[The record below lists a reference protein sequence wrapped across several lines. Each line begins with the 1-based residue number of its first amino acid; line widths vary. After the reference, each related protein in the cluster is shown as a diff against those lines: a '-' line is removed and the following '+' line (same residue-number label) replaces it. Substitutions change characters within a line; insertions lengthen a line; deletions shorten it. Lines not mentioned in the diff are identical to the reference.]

1 MLSNMTRELSAGGAE
16 SRRVF
21 DAQRDHRWVAK
32 QATAL
37 DRIATLV
44 RLKTA
49 IVSGTDDVITALHA
63 DLGRPRRLSKTEIAA
78 VLHDI
83 DEAIANI
90 DDWMAPT
97 QVTPASHFGTG
108 AHAEIRYEGRGVVL
122 LFGPWNFP
130 FGLVFQPLV
139 PIIAAGNTCIVKPN
153 ELAPRTSAVTA
164 RIIRSVFDE
173 KHVAV
178 CEGGVDVA
186 DQLLELPIDHV
197 FFTGSPAVGRIV
209 MSKAAIHLASV
220 TLELG
225 GKCPAVIDATADIRK
240 AVAAIAFGKHQNAG
254 QICLA
259 PDHVWVHEDVSQEF
273 VDGYL
278 EWVSANLCA
287 DGALVDD
294 RLGRAVDQRNYERVQ
309 GYVADA
315 VTRGGTSITVAPAV
329 SSLVIAPTVLSGVDL
344 DAAVMREEIFGPVL
358 PVLTFR
364 DVSTVVDAVRE
375 DGKPLAMY
383 LFSEDDAFIE
393 TMLEHTS
400 SGGVTINGWALHSSD
415 TGLPFGGVGTSGI
428 GRYHGVHGF
437 LEMSHARSVFM
448 AAPTKG

>member
-1 MLSNMTRELSAGGAE
+1 MR
-16 SRRVF
+16 
-21 DAQRDHRWVAK
+21 
-32 QATAL
+32 
-37 DRIATLV
+37 
-44 RLKTA
+44 
-49 IVSGTDDVITALHA
+49 
-63 DLGRPRRLSKTEIAA
+63 
-78 VLHDI
+78 
-83 DEAIANI
+83 
-90 DDWMAPT
+90 
-97 QVTPASHFGTG
+97 
-108 AHAEIRYEGRGVVL
+108 
-122 LFGPWNFP
+122 
-130 FGLVFQPLV
+130 
-139 PIIAAGNTCIVKPN
+139 
-153 ELAPRTSAVTA
+153 A
-164 RIIRSVFDE
+164 RS
-173 KHVAV
+173 
-178 CEGGVDVA
+178 
-186 DQLLELPIDHV
+186 
-197 FFTGSPAVGRIV
+197 
-209 MSKAAIHLASV
+209 
-220 TLELG
+220 
-225 GKCPAVIDATADIRK
+225 
-240 AVAAIAFGKHQNAG
+240 
-254 QICLA
+254 
-259 PDHVWVHEDVSQEF
+259 

-278 EWVSANLCA
+278 DWVSANLYA
-287 DGALVDD
+287 DGELVDD

-329 SSLVIAPTVLSGVDL
+329 ASLVIAPTVLSGVDL